1 MLYVFEMANNHQGS
15 LEHALRI
22 IDEFS
27 LLAKKNK
34 ISAAIKFQFRQL
46 DTFIHDRYKNSDLK
60 YVKRFNSTKMS
71 QEDFRKMAEYAKSK
85 SLLTMA
91 TPFDNESLPWINQL
105 DIDIVKIASCSCD
118 DWPLLNEVSKINR
131 RVIISTAGIE
141 FTTLDRVYNLFKNNG
156 RDFSFMHCI
165 GEYPTPLENSN
176 LKRIK
181 TMQQRYR
188 DINIG
193 ISTHESPTQKSIVPY
208 AVAMGCKIIEKH
220 VGVETEE
227 ISLNTYS
234 CTAKDMQKVI
244 DEVSFVQT
252 ATEGESNTEK
262 ASLRNLKR
270 GIYLINDLH
279 EDQIIKEEHLYY
291 AMPLQDGQASTA
303 EIRQVVGSRARSRM
317 TKDSIV
323 ELSGCFTNSELEI
336 MNSIKTQTFA
346 TLSNSKIAVDR
357 DEEIEISAH
366 YGLESFSNTGCVIIN
381 KINRAYCK
389 KLIIMQPKQAHPMHH
404 HVKKEETFELLSGD
418 CSINLNNK
426 IIKLKLGTP
435 VLIPRGVDHS
445 FSSESGCVI
454 EEIST
459 THFKGDSVYE
469 DPEIFKLKLSERK
482 FFI

>member
-1 MLYVFEMANNHQGS
+1 MANNHQGS

-46 DTFIHDRYKNSDLK
+46 DTFIHDHYKNSDLK

-71 QEDFRKMAEYAKSK
+71 QEDFRKMTEYAKSK

-227 ISLNTYS
+227 ISLNAYS
-234 CTAKDMQKVI
+234 CTAKDIQKVI

-252 ATEGESNTEK
+252 ATEGESSTEK

-270 GIYLINDLH
+270 GIYLINDLD

-323 ELSGCFTNSELEI
+323 ELSGCFTSRDLEI

-346 TLSNSKIAVDR
+346 ALSDSKIAVDR
-357 DEEIEISAH
+357 SEEIEISAH
-366 YGLESFSNTGCVIIN
+366 YGLENFSNTGCVIIN
-381 KINRAYCK
+381 KINREYCK
-389 KLIIMQPKQAHPMHH
+389 KLLIMQPKQAHPMHH

-426 IIKLKLGTP
+426 IVKLKLGKP

-445 FSSESGCVI
+445 FSSENGCVI

>member
-34 ISAAIKFQFRQL
+34 INAAIKFQFRQL
-46 DTFIHDRYKNSDLK
+46 DTFIHDDFKNSDLK
-60 YVKRFNSTKMS
+60 YVKRFNSTKLS
-71 QEDFRKMAEYAKSK
+71 QETFRKMVEYAKSK

-91 TPFDNESLPWINQL
+91 TPFDNESLPWIDEL

-118 DWPLLNEVSKINR
+118 DWPLLNEVKKINR
-131 RVIISTAGIE
+131 RIIISTAGMDFE
-141 FTTLDRVYNLFKNNG
+141 DLDKVYDLFKNVN

-165 GEYPTPLENSN
+165 GEYPTPIENSN

-181 TMQQRYR
+181 SMFERYKG
-188 DINIG
+188 INIG

-227 ISLNTYS
+227 ISLNAYS
-234 CTAKDMQKVI
+234 CTASDMQKVI
-244 DEVSFVQT
+244 DEVAFVKIT
-252 ATEGESNTEK
+252 TEGESSLEK
-262 ASLRNLKR
+262 GSLRGLKR
-270 GIYLINDLH
+270 GVYLRRNLD
-279 EDQIIKEEHLYY
+279 EGQIIREQDLYY
-291 AMPLQDGQASTA
+291 AMPLQEGQASTA
-303 EIRQVVGSRARSRM
+303 EIRQVVGSRVQAASI
-317 TKDSIV
+317 KDSAV
-323 ELSGCFTNSELEI
+323 KLSECFTNNQIDI
-336 MNSIKTQTFA
+336 MNSIKKQTID
-346 TLSNSKIAVDR
+346 TLEKSKIAIDVN
-357 DEEIEISAH
+357 EEIEISAH
-366 YGLESFSNTGCVIIN
+366 YGLENFSKTGCVIIN
-381 KINRAYCK
+381 KVNRAYCK
-389 KLIIMQPKQAHPMHH
+389 KLLVVQKNQAHPTHH

-418 CSINLNNK
+418 CTLVLNKRNV
-426 IIKLKLGTP
+426 KLALGKP

-445 FSSESGCVI
+445 FSSEGGCII

-469 DPEIFKLKLSERK
+469 DPDIFKLKLSERK

>member
-1 MLYVFEMANNHQGS
+1 MANNHQGS

-176 LKRIK
+176 
-181 TMQQRYR
+181 
-188 DINIG
+188 
-193 ISTHESPTQKSIVPY
+193 
-208 AVAMGCKIIEKH
+208 
-220 VGVETEE
+220 
-227 ISLNTYS
+227 
-234 CTAKDMQKVI
+234 
-244 DEVSFVQT
+244 
-252 ATEGESNTEK
+252 
-262 ASLRNLKR
+262 NL
-270 GIYLINDLH
+270 
-279 EDQIIKEEHLYY
+279 
-291 AMPLQDGQASTA
+291 
-303 EIRQVVGSRARSRM
+303 
-317 TKDSIV
+317 
-323 ELSGCFTNSELEI
+323 
-336 MNSIKTQTFA
+336 
-346 TLSNSKIAVDR
+346 
-357 DEEIEISAH
+357 
-366 YGLESFSNTGCVIIN
+366 
-381 KINRAYCK
+381 
-389 KLIIMQPKQAHPMHH
+389 
-404 HVKKEETFELLSGD
+404 
-418 CSINLNNK
+418 
-426 IIKLKLGTP
+426 
-435 VLIPRGVDHS
+435 
-445 FSSESGCVI
+445 
-454 EEIST
+454 
-459 THFKGDSVYE
+459 
-469 DPEIFKLKLSERK
+469 
-482 FFI
+482 